1 MAMLSRVAETLYW
14 MSRYLERA
22 ESTARLI
29 NVNGGLMLDLP
40 RQYRPGWS
48 MLIAITGSFDL
59 FQQRNMAA
67 TEKNVVHFM
76 IGDDANPGDMI
87 PSSILASIRCARENA
102 RTVRDIIP
110 REAWEQINELYI
122 KARENLASGL
132 SPKLR
137 YAYLKS
143 IILGVQQI
151 TGILSGGMSHDAGY
165 DFMRLG
171 RNLERA
177 DMTTRIVDV
186 GASTIAPERDE
197 TLKSFESIR
206 WMSVLKSLTAYQMYR
221 RNMQAAV
228 RRDAVLD
235 YLLKDAALPRAFYFC
250 LREARQC
257 LERLPHGA
265 APLAILTR
273 LMEEIE
279 SAQPENLSQEALSQ
293 FVDILQVRLGEI
305 HEAIVAAYFE
315 AGPLGGQE
323 QAQDSA

>member
-1 MAMLSRVAETLYW
+1 MTMLSRVAETLYW

-40 RQYRPGWS
+40 RQYCPGWS
-48 MLIAITGSFDL
+48 MLIAIVGSYDS
-59 FQQRNMAA
+59 FQQRHMAA

-76 IGDDANPGDMI
+76 IGDDGNPASI
-87 PSSILASIRCARENA
+87 LSSIRRARENA

-122 KARENLASGL
+122 KAQENLASGL

-137 YAYLKS
+137 YAYLKN

-151 TGILSGGMSHDAGY
+151 VGILAGGMSHDASY

-197 TLKSFESIR
+197 AHKPFESIR

-235 YLLKDAALPRAFYFC
+235 YLLKDDAFPRAFYFC
-250 LREARQC
+250 LREGRQC
-257 LERLPHGA
+257 LGRLPHSE
-265 APLAILTR
+265 APMAVLTR
-273 LMEEIE
+273 LMQEIE
-279 SAQPENLSQEALSQ
+279 STRPETLSQEGLSQ

-305 HEAIVAAYFE
+305 HEAIVKEYFE
-315 AGPLGGQE
+315 TAPTPT
-323 QAQDSA
+323 A